1 MSIQKI
7 ISDFQP
13 ISLKE
18 MDSVRLLNRIDT
30 KYIVSLE
37 LLPQILEEIQPNYKS
52 LDIKGERVFSYNSLY
67 FDTPANYMYLAHHNG
82 KLNRY
87 KIRFR
92 EYISS
97 KLCFLEIKYKSKGSR
112 TIKHRTTIE
121 AIETKLSEKSKNYIA
136 KYTPFKDG
144 NLHPMIYTEFSRIT
158 LVNNQLNERVTIDL
172 DLKFRKNGLSTET
185 GNIVIVELKR
195 DAAAG
200 QSELIK
206 ALGHC
211 GVYPKGFS
219 KYCIGRAIVETDL
232 KSNNFKERIL
242 TINKIN
248 NGNYFYRNFP
258 RY

>member
-1 MSIQKI
+1 MSFQKI

-30 KYIVSLE
+30 KYVVSLD
-37 LLPQILEEIQPNYKS
+37 LLPQILEEIQSNYKS
-52 LDIKGERVFSYNSLY
+52 LDIEGERVFSYNSLY
-67 FDTPANYMYLAHHNG
+67 YDTPANYMYLAHHNG

-121 AIETKLSEKSKNYIA
+121 SIETKLSEKSKNYIA

-158 LVNNQLNERVTIDL
+158 LVNNQLNERVTIDV
-172 DLKFRKNGLSTET
+172 DLRFRKNGFSKET
-185 GNIVIVELKR
+185 GNVVIVELKR
-195 DAAAG
+195 DVAAG

-206 ALGHC
+206 ALGQY

-219 KYCIGRAIVETDL
+219 KYCIGRALVETNL

-248 NGNYFYRNFP
+248 NGSCFYRNFP
-258 RY
+258 RC